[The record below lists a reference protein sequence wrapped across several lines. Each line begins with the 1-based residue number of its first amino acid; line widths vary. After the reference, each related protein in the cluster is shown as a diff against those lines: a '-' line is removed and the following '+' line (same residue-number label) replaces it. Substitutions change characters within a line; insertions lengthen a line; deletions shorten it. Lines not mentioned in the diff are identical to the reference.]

1 MCITA
6 SVGAGGTNL
15 PADGIVI
22 QVLLTLNR
30 PAPLPPIAPDGVVGP
45 GTIAA
50 IREFQRR
57 VQHIAAPDGRVD
69 PGGRTLMAL
78 RAGLPAFDPAT
89 ALTPLVLQGIMPAAK
104 AARIA
109 LYRPGLLA
117 GMARRQ
123 IDTPLRQAHFLA
135 QLGHESMAFTY
146 AEEIASGADYEGR
159 ADLGN
164 TQPGDGVR
172 FKGRGLVQLT
182 GRANYARYGQAI
194 GRDLTSDIDKARA
207 VATDPELAVD
217 VACWFWETRNLN
229 ALADADDVKAIT
241 RRINGGY
248 NGLDDRMAYLARAR
262 FFLR

>member
-6 SVGAGGTNL
+6 SVGAGGKNV

-22 QVLLTLNR
+22 QVLLNLNR
-30 PAPLPPIAPDGVVGP
+30 PAPLPQIAVDGAVGP
-45 GTIAA
+45 GTAEA
-50 IREFQRR
+50 IREFQKR
-57 VQHIAAPDGRVD
+57 VMHLAAPDGRVD
-69 PGGRTLMAL
+69 PGGGTLRAL

-89 ALTPLVLQGIMPAAK
+89 ALTPLVLKGIMPAARDAK
-104 AARIA
+104 VA

-117 GMARRQ
+117 GMARRH

-146 AEEIASGADYEGR
+146 AEEIASGAAYEGR

-164 TQPGDGVR
+164 THPGDGTM

-182 GRANYARYGQAI
+182 GRANYATYGKAI
-194 GRDLTSDIDKARA
+194 GRDLTSDIDKARS
-207 VATDPELAVD
+207 VASDPELAVD

-229 ALADADDVKAIT
+229 ALADVDDVKAIT

-262 FFLR
+262 FFLT